1 MIDPLAG
8 LDTMMRVDPAL
19 IPRAGPGPSF
29 ADLLQQTA
37 RPTESPAE
45 AAREAAARLVS
56 SSFIMPVLTSL
67 RESTEAAEPFAPGP
81 VERRFAPML
90 DWIIADRITEAANFS
105 LIDAIVERLGLPG
118 ATREERHDDG

>member
-1 MIDPLAG
+1 M
-8 LDTMMRVDPAL
+8 
-19 IPRAGPGPSF
+19 
-29 ADLLQQTA
+29 
-37 RPTESPAE
+37 
-45 AAREAAARLVS
+45 S
-56 SSFIMPVLTSL
+56 SSFILPVLTSL